1 MMMSG
6 QSSLARTFQ
15 AIPRIICP
23 GAILCLFALAW
34 FAGQAPAA
42 HAAGPGYC
50 VIPPTN
56 EHAPT
61 RPAIHLNHSEGP
73 VGMRI
78 NVSASGWHPG
88 ARVRLHF
95 DGRDPQSGR
104 LTVLIAQAAPQAIV
118 ASNGSVTITSVE
130 VPSYVCNDP
139 SNAPNSGYHLDTA
152 GGPTGYF
159 VLVSDHGEVSAPVA
173 FRLLPAPSVAIN
185 GNGPNSNQ
193 MKVGTT
199 ITVAGSGWEPNE
211 SLTITLRSGDASHPP
226 TVPYSSEAHVTSD
239 ARGGFM
245 ASYLLDLRLPWNRN
259 LLVMVEGVGP
269 RYGTY
274 DVLSW
279 IFLLPAVQPT
289 FRVDRTMVTPGMTI
303 TVSGE
308 NWYPGDTFTVKY
320 CNAQWTKDGW
330 SNGPNC
336 GKEANPALGT
346 VTVAADG
353 RIHQQFIIPDNG
365 PPRTILIRIN
375 EVASFMTIPPVP
387 VRIIDH
393 IPTWDDI
400 HPRVAALRNKLVG
413 SLPFTIPAVLALGA
427 LAFFAIRRW
436 RVRWVP
442 RA

>member
-1 MMMSG
+1 
-6 QSSLARTFQ
+6 
-15 AIPRIICP
+15 
-23 GAILCLFALAW
+23 
-34 FAGQAPAA
+34 
-42 HAAGPGYC
+42 
-50 VIPPTN
+50 
-56 EHAPT
+56 
-61 RPAIHLNHSEGP
+61 
-73 VGMRI
+73 MRI

-118 ASNGSVTITSVE
+118 ASDGSVTITSVE
-130 VPSYVCNDP
+130 VPYYVCNDP

-159 VLVSDHGEVSAPVA
+159 VLASNDGEVSAPVA
-173 FRLLPAPSVAIN
+173 FRLLPAPTVAIN
-185 GNGPNSNQ
+185 GNGPNSYQ

-199 ITVAGSGWEPNE
+199 ITVTGSGWEPNE

-226 TVPYSSEAHVTSD
+226 MAPYSSEAHVTSD
-239 ARGGFM
+239 ARGSFM
-245 ASYLLDLRLPWNRN
+245 ASYLLDPRLPWNRN
-259 LLVMVEGVGP
+259 LLLMVEGVGL

-274 DVLSW
+274 DVLDW
-279 IFLLPAVQPT
+279 IFLLPAIQPT

-308 NWYPGDTFTVKY
+308 NWYPGDTYTVKY
-320 CNAQWTKDGW
+320 CNGQWTKDGW

-346 VTVAADG
+346 VTVGADG

-365 PPRTILIRIN
+365 PPRTILVRIN
-375 EVASFMTIPPVP
+375 EVAGGINVHPIPVQ
-387 VRIIDH
+387 VVDH
-393 IPTWDDI
+393 LPTWDDI
-400 HPRVAALRNKLVG
+400 HPRVAALRNTVVD
-413 SLPFTIPAVLALGA
+413 SLPFTIPAALLLGV

-436 RVRWVP
+436 RVRQAP
-442 RA
+442 SA

>member
-1 MMMSG
+1 MLSG
-6 QSSLARTFQ
+6 LTRRVYAFRVALRNLFS
-15 AIPRIICP
+15 
-23 GAILCLFALAW
+23 GAMLCLLALAW
-34 FAGQAPAA
+34 FAGWAPAV

-50 VIPPTN
+50 VITPTD

-88 ARVRLHF
+88 ARVSLHF
-95 DGRDPQSGR
+95 DGHDPQSGR

-118 ASNGSVTITSVE
+118 ASDGSVTITSAE
-130 VPSYVCNDP
+130 VPAYVCNDP

-152 GGPTGYF
+152 GGSTGYF
-159 VLVSDHGEVSAPVA
+159 VLASDDGEVSAPVA
-173 FRLLPAPSVAIN
+173 FRLLPAPTVAIN
-185 GNGPNSNQ
+185 GNGPNSYQ

-211 SLTITLRSGDASHPP
+211 ALTITLRSGDASHPP
-226 TVPYSSEAHVTSD
+226 TVPYASEVHATTD
-239 ARGGFM
+239 AQGSFT
-245 ASYLLDLRLPWNRN
+245 ASYLLDPRLPWNRN

-274 DVLSW
+274 GVASF
-279 IFLLPAVQPT
+279 IYLLPVTQPT
-289 FRVDRTMVTPGMTI
+289 FRVDHTLVIPGMAI

-308 NWYPGDTFTVKY
+308 HWYPGDTFTIKF
-320 CNAQWTKDGW
+320 CNAHWQDGSW
-330 SNGPNC
+330 VNGPNC
-336 GKEANPALGT
+336 GKESNPALGT

-365 PPRTILIRIN
+365 PPRTILVRIN
-375 EVASFMTIPPVP
+375 EVTPFMAIQPIP
-387 VRIIDH
+387 VRIADH
-393 IPTWDDI
+393 LPTWDDI
-400 HPRVAALRNKLVG
+400 HPRVAALRNNVVG

-427 LAFFAIRRW
+427 LVFFAIRR
-436 RVRWVP
+436 RRMRRP
-442 RA
+442 PLA

>member
-1 MMMSG
+1 M
-6 QSSLARTFQ
+6 
-15 AIPRIICP
+15 
-23 GAILCLFALAW
+23 LCLCALAW

-50 VIPPTN
+50 VIPPTD

-104 LTVLIAQAAPQAIV
+104 LTILIAQAAPQAIV

-130 VPSYVCNDP
+130 VHSYVCNDP
-139 SNAPNSGYHLDTA
+139 SNALNSGYHFDTA

-159 VLVSDHGEVSAPVA
+159 VLASDDGEVSAPVA
-173 FRLLPAPSVAIN
+173 FQLLPAPTVAI
-185 GNGPNSNQ
+185 GQGGAYAQ
-193 MKVGTT
+193 FVKVGSS
-199 ITVAGSGWEPNE
+199 ITVTGTDWEAHEP
-211 SLTITLRSGDASHPP
+211 LRITLRPGNASSPP
-226 TVPYSSEAHVTSD
+226 MGAYAREVRATTD
-239 ARGGFM
+239 ARGSFVV
-245 ASYLLDLRLPWNRN
+245 SYPLGARLRWNTD
-259 LLVMVEGVGP
+259 VYVAVGGTGP

-289 FRVDRTMVTPGMTI
+289 FRVDRTLVTPGMTI

-308 NWYPGDTFTVKY
+308 NWHPGDTFTVKY

-336 GKEANPALGT
+336 GKESNPALGT
-346 VTVAADG
+346 VTVGADG
-353 RIHQQFIIPDNG
+353 RIHQQFTIPDDG
-365 PPRTILIRIN
+365 PPRTILVRVN
-375 EVASFMTIPPVP
+375 EVTPFITISPVP
-387 VRIIDH
+387 VRIVDH
-393 IPTWDDI
+393 LPTWDDI

-413 SLPFTIPAVLALGA
+413 SLPFTIPAALALGV

-436 RVRWVP
+436 RVRHAP